1 MPQPPAKILVVEDD
15 SSLGF
20 LLQDNLEAAGYHVR
34 LCPDGE
40 AGLQV
45 FRQENFDLCL
55 LDVMLPKKDGFA
67 VAEEIRREN
76 GRVPLLFLT
85 AKSLPKDRI
94 KGFKVGGDDYLT
106 KPFSMEELL
115 WRVKA
120 ILKRVYEQP
129 APLPPTENDSL
140 LRFGDSSLDY
150 PNLQLWVPGTR
161 RTLTQKEAD
170 LLRMLALQPN
180 QVLTRDLLL
189 KTIWEDNGYFVA
201 RSMDVFI
208 SRLRKFLQPDGRLR
222 IVNLHGVGYKLEVV

>member
-1 MPQPPAKILVVEDD
+1 MPPQPHPNILIVEDD
-15 SSLGF
+15 PSLGF
-20 LLQDNLEAAGYHVR
+20 LLQDNLEAAGYSVS

-40 AGLQV
+40 AGLQA
-45 FRQENFDLCL
+45 FRRGAFDLCL
-55 LDVMLPKKDGFA
+55 LDIMLPKKDGFA
-67 VAEEIRREN
+67 LAGEIRQEN

-85 AKSLPKDRI
+85 AKSLPEDRI
-94 KGFKVGGDDYLT
+94 KGFKV
-106 KPFSMEELL
+106 L

-120 ILKRVYEQP
+120 ILKRVFDQP
-129 APLPPTENDSL
+129 APPPLAENHL
-140 LRFGDSSLDY
+140 LHFGDSRLDY
-150 PNLQLWVPGTR
+150 PNLLLWVPGTR

-208 SRLRKFLQPDGRLR
+208 SRLRKYLQPDGRLR
-222 IVNLHGVGYKLEVV
+222 IVNLHGVGYKLEVK